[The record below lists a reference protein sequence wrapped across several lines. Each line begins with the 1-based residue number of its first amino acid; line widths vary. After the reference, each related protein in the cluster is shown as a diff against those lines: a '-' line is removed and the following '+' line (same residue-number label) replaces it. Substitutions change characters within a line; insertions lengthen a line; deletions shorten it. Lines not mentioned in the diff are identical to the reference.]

1 MHVCFIRSFEGT
13 VILALKF
20 SHPTSSFS
28 VSWEKEQKRSNLMR
42 IGTRLGKSCSSHKCT
57 LIFFSPLL
65 SFSFLNH
72 ESQQFPLLHYLLG
85 AEQKLC
91 CFDLWTR
98 ERNRTFCFFPWNDD
112 DPLHILIGGL
122 ARKRMYGPPEKI
134 LMKTFDFKDTGNLV
148 PFWFFFF
155 SKTICRGI
163 LSITPASGWFLPH
176 DLCFQDSDLNR
187 CGMSQAV
194 WAAQMARRT
203 PWHGD
208 NLRRES

>member
-1 MHVCFIRSFEGT
+1 MHVCFIRSFEGA

-122 ARKRMYGPPEKI
+122 ARKIMYGPPEKI
-134 LMKTFDFKDTGNLV
+134 LVIFPPWKLLT
-148 PFWFFFF
+148 
-155 SKTICRGI
+155 SKTQEISFRSEFCFFKNYLPGNFI
-163 LSITPASGWFLPH
+163 HHSCVWVISSSWFMLSRFRS
-176 DLCFQDSDLNR
+176 
-187 CGMSQAV
+187 
-194 WAAQMARRT
+194 
-203 PWHGD
+203 
-208 NLRRES
+208 